1 MHARGFEMNTAQMIE
16 AAGEH
21 YSPWT
26 VNGNMIAPPVVGRM
40 VFGSPPALI
49 HPAPFATPAA
59 ANDNFPR
66 VIALTGVAGSG
77 KSTVA
82 GMLHDYGYTLVKFA
96 APLKAM
102 IRALGF
108 GDEEIEGWRKEIPI
122 DFLCGKTPRQA
133 MQTLG
138 TEWGR
143 KCIGEDFWVNAWMQ
157 DARRFRHVV
166 VDDCRFPNEAQ
177 AVRQMG
183 GVIWSIEGRGGIAG
197 NHASEAGIG
206 SAPDRVIVNKGPV
219 TELRAAVSYALG
231 YVN

>member
-1 MHARGFEMNTAQMIE
+1 MTLAEHIE
-16 AAGEH
+16 ASSAGLWT
-21 YSPWT
+21 PWGKMT
-26 VNGNMIAPPVVGRM
+26 APPAVGRITHLTS
-40 VFGSPPALI
+40 GLPPLRPTQ
-49 HPAPFATPAA
+49 HVAPTQA
-59 ANDNFPR
+59 ANDNLPR
-66 VIALTGVAGSG
+66 VIALTGLAGSG

-82 GMLHDYGYTLVKFA
+82 GMLADYGYALVKFA
-96 APLKAM
+96 GPLKAM
-102 IRALGF
+102 LREVGLTVN
-108 GDEEIEGWRKEIPI
+108 EVEGSRKEIPI

-138 TEWGR
+138 YEWGR

-157 DARRFRHVV
+157 DVRRFRHVV
-166 VDDCRFPNEAQ
+166 VDDCRFPNEAH

-197 NHASEAGIG
+197 NHASESGIG

>member
-1 MHARGFEMNTAQMIE
+1 MNMAERIESAARHE
-16 AAGEH
+16 

-26 VNGNMIAPPVVGRM
+26 VNGDMIAPPSVVA
-40 VFGSPPALI
+40 PQWQPAQ
-49 HPAPFATPAA
+49 A
-59 ANDNFPR
+59 ANDNLPR
-66 VIALTGVAGSG
+66 VIALTGLAGAG

-82 GMLHDYGYTLVKFA
+82 GMLADYGYTLVKFA
-96 APLKAM
+96 GPLKAM
-102 IRALGF
+102 LREVGLTVN
-108 GDEEIEGWRKEIPI
+108 EIEGNRKELPI

-138 TEWGR
+138 YEWGR
-143 KCIGEDFWVNAWMQ
+143 KCIGEDFWINAW
-157 DARRFRHVV
+157 RRVVNDYPHVV
-166 VDDCRFPNEAQ
+166 VDDCRFPNEAH

-197 NHASEAGIG
+197 NHASESGIG
-206 SAPDRVIVNKGPV
+206 SAPDRIIVNNGPV